1 MTRRSLAIALGAAA
15 SAAAEVVIT
24 PGETRI
30 GAPYLPNGTCPTCF
44 EKHPPIPAKPCYAH
58 EDGRGPVPVLCPPQL
73 IRCRKCSGAFFMDVG
88 VE

>member
-15 SAAAEVVIT
+15 SATAEVIIT

-44 EKHPPIPAKPCYAH
+44 ERHPAIAAKPCYTH
-58 EDGRGPVPVLCPPQL
+58 EDGRGPVRTLCDAKL
-73 IRCRKCSGAFFMDVG
+73 MRCRKCSGAFWMDVG